1 MSSIVKMRR
10 LVYILFA
17 LLAVVLL
24 PACNV
29 TRLIP
34 SDKYLLQRVKI
45 EEDKTIPRNERVK
58 SDDVTR
64 YLRQKPNKHFLGTD
78 FYAWIYM
85 MANPHKDNWWNNL
98 KRKMGEEPVLFSM
111 RDTERSAS
119 NLKLYLDSRGYYSSE
134 VDFKVD
140 TTYRYR
146 RAKVSYSLKQGKPYH
161 ISSIS
166 YDFRDRFLEPILLPD
181 TVNTLLHE
189 GDVFDISVL
198 EAERERIALFLKDR
212 GYYNFSVNNVE
223 YLADTLSGDRKVG
236 VKVIIK
242 QNLTGYNARG
252 EAMYDNNVVYRL
264 RNINVIPNYNA
275 VAAKSVKG
283 YFDGFDS
290 LDYRGLNVM
299 FGGNKAKVRPKVLRG
314 AIPLYPNYLYNY
326 SQVNRT
332 YSNLMS
338 MGYFKSARINFTE
351 LPDSSKHNLITLIG
365 ADRGTTSTPINYTRE
380 RYLDCDIYCT
390 PALQQSIKA
399 ELEAS
404 TTSSFYGLKAV
415 FGYQNRNIFRGAEM
429 LEVTGTA
436 GYEYMKAPKSKKRHA
451 MEFGVAASLSFPR
464 FLLANY
470 AIKSNIL
477 APKTK
482 FEISY
487 NYQDRPY
494 YQRGLSSVAWVYSWR
509 NRRNSSFVVRPI
521 GINLVDVS
529 YIDSKYFNSLQ
540 NQYLKHSFESQLI
553 VAISGSYILNK
564 HYASAPNNHTTV
576 RANCELS
583 GNLLNGLEHLLSKPA
598 VGKDYY
604 EILGIRY
611 SQYARVDVNASHK
624 IMFGKV
630 MALAA
635 RLYAGV
641 AYAYGNSDAVP
652 FDRLFYAGG
661 SNSMRGWAPRTLG
674 PGSSAAPTN
683 VVYPTQL
690 GDMKLEANLEFRFPI
705 WGMFHGATFLDLGNI
720 WYIGRDGVNY
730 PEGSV
735 FKFNNF
741 YKQLA
746 FNTGIGLRLDIK
758 FAILRLDWG
767 IQLHS
772 PNNPAGQRWIH
783 NFKWKNTSLNF
794 GVGYPF

>member
-1 MSSIVKMRR
+1 MRR
-10 LVYILFA
+10 WLYIVCCVA
-17 LLAVVLL
+17 LGLTLS
-24 PACNV
+24 ACNV

-34 SDKYLLQRVKI
+34 SDSYLLQRVKI
-45 EEDKTIPRNERVK
+45 EEDKSAPRAERVK
-58 SDDVTR
+58 SEEVTK

-78 FYAWIYM
+78 FYAWIYL
-85 MANPHKDNWWNNL
+85 MADPGKDNWWNNL
-98 KRKMGEEPVLFSM
+98 KRKMGEEPVLFNM

-119 NLKLYLDSRGYYSSE
+119 NLKLYLDSRGYYSSK
-134 VDFKVD
+134 VDYKVD
-140 TTYRYR
+140 TTYRR
-146 RAKVSYSLKQGKPYH
+146 KRAKVAYSLKQGKPYH

-166 YDFRDRFLEPILLPD
+166 YDFKDQFLEPIILPD
-181 TVNTLLHE
+181 TVNTLLHK
-189 GDVFDISVL
+189 GDIFDISVL
-198 EAERERIALFLKDR
+198 EAERERIALYLKDR

-223 YLADTLSGDRKVG
+223 YLADTLSGDNKVG

-252 EAMYDNNVVYRL
+252 EAIYDNNVVYRL
-264 RNINVIPNYNA
+264 RNIDIIPHYNA
-275 VAAKSVKG
+275 AVAKSETN
-283 YFDGFDS
+283 YFERFDS
-290 LDYRGLNVM
+290 IEFRGLNIL
-299 FGGNKAKVRPKVLRG
+299 FSGKQPTVRPKVLRG
-314 AIPLYPNYLYNY
+314 SIPLYPNYLYNY
-326 SQVNRT
+326 SQVSRT
-332 YSNLMS
+332 YANLMA
-338 MGYFKSARINFTE
+338 MGYFKSARINFE
-351 LPDSSKHNLITLIG
+351 EVSNDLKQNLITLVG
-365 ADRGTTSTPINYTRE
+365 VDGKDKNAPINYTRE
-380 RYLDCDIYCT
+380 RYLDCNIYCT
-390 PALQQSIKA
+390 PALQQGIKA

-415 FGYQNRNIFRGAEM
+415 VGYQNRNIFRGAEM

-436 GYEYMKAPKSKKRHA
+436 GYEYMKAPNSKKRHA
-451 MEFGVAASLSFPR
+451 MEFGVAAGLSFPR

-470 AIKSNIL
+470 ALSNNIL
-477 APKTK
+477 VPKTK
-482 FEISY
+482 FEVSY

-494 YQRGLSSVAWVYSWR
+494 YQRGLSSISWIYSWR
-509 NRRNSSFVVRPI
+509 NRTNSSFVVRPI

-529 YIDSKYFNSLQ
+529 YIDQKYFNSLQ
-540 NQYLKHSFESQLI
+540 NQYLKHSFQSQLI
-553 VAISGSYILNK
+553 VAISGSYVLNK
-564 HYASAPNNHTTV
+564 QYKSAPNNQTTL

-583 GNLLNGLEHLLSKPA
+583 GNLLNGLVHLFSKPA
-598 VGKDYY
+598 EGENYY
-604 EILGIRY
+604 KLLGIRY
-611 SQYARVDVNASHK
+611 SQYARADINASHK

-630 MALAA
+630 TALAA

-674 PGSSAAPTN
+674 PGSSPAPTN

-705 WGMFHGATFLDLGNI
+705 WDMFHGATFLDLGNI
-720 WYIGRDGVNY
+720 WYIGREGVSY
-730 PEGSV
+730 PDSSV
-735 FKFNNF
+735 FHFNSF

-767 IQLHS
+767 IQLHN
-772 PNNPAGQRWIH
+772 PNNPEGQRWIH
-783 NFKWKNTSLNF
+783 NFKWRNTSLNF

>member
-1 MSSIVKMRR
+1 MKR
-10 LVYILFA
+10 LLYVVFV
-17 LLAVVLL
+17 LAVGVLL
-24 PACNV
+24 SSCSV

-34 SDKYLLQRVKI
+34 SNDYLLQRVKI
-45 EEDKTIPRNERVK
+45 EEDKSVPRSERIK
-58 SDDVTR
+58 SDEVTR

-78 FYAWIYM
+78 FYVWIYL
-85 MANPHKDNWWNNL
+85 MANPDKDNGWNNL
-98 KRKMGEEPVLFSM
+98 KRKMGEEPVLLNM
-111 RDTERSAS
+111 RDTKLSAS
-119 NLKLYLDSRGYYSSE
+119 NLKLYLDSRGYYSSDVE
-134 VDFKVD
+134 YSID
-140 TTYRYR
+140 TLR
-146 RAKVSYSLKQGKPYH
+146 RRKRANVTYSLHQGEPYH

-189 GDVFDISVL
+189 GDIFDISVL
-198 EAERERIALFLKDR
+198 DAERQRIALYLKDR

-223 YLADTLSGDRKVG
+223 YLADTLGGDRKVG
-236 VKVIIK
+236 VKVVIK
-242 QNLTGYNARG
+242 QNLTGYDARG
-252 EAMYDNNVVYRL
+252 EAIYDNNSVYRL
-264 RNINVIPNYNA
+264 RNVNVVPNYNP
-275 VAAKSVKG
+275 VVAKSGEG
-283 YFDGFDS
+283 YFNNFDS
-290 LDYRGLNVM
+290 LDYKGLNVI
-299 FGGNKAKVRPKVLRG
+299 FRGKQPKVRPSVLRG

-326 SQVNRT
+326 SQVNSA
-332 YSNLMS
+332 YSNLMA

-351 LPDSSKHNLITLIG
+351 LPSDSLKRNLITLVG
-365 ADRGTTSTPINYTRE
+365 ADGGSGSAPINYTRE
-380 RYLDCDIYCT
+380 KYLDCDIYCT

-404 TTSSFYGLKAV
+404 TTSSFYGLTAV
-415 FGYQNRNIFRGAEM
+415 VGYQNRNIFRGAEM

-436 GYEYMKAPKSKKRHA
+436 GYEYMKAPNSKKRHA
-451 MEFGVAASLSFPR
+451 MEVGVSASLSFPR

-494 YQRGLSSVAWVYSWR
+494 YQRGLSSISWVYSWR
-509 NRRNSSFVVRPI
+509 NRTSSSFVVRPI
-521 GINLVDVS
+521 AINLVDVS
-529 YIDSKYFNSLQ
+529 YINQEYFNSLQ

-553 VAISGSYILNK
+553 VAFSGSYLLK
-564 HYASAPNNHTTV
+564 KQYKSAPNNHTTV
-576 RANCELS
+576 RANAELS
-583 GNLLNGLEHLLSKPA
+583 GNLLSGLEHIFSKPA
-598 VGKDYY
+598 EGRNYY
-604 EILGIRY
+604 EFLGIRF
-611 SQYARVDVNASHK
+611 SQYVRGDVDVSHR

-630 MALAA
+630 TALAA

-674 PGSSAAPTN
+674 PGSSPAPTN

-720 WYIGRDGVNY
+720 WYIGRDGVTY

-735 FKFNNF
+735 FHFNNF

-746 FNTGIGLRLDIK
+746 FNTGVGLRLDIK

-767 IQLHS
+767 IQLHN
-772 PNNPAGQRWIH
+772 PNNPVGERWIH
-783 NFKWKNTSLNF
+783 NFKWRNTSLNF

>member
-1 MSSIVKMRR
+1 MRR
-10 LVYILFA
+10 WRYILCC
-17 LLAVVLL
+17 AVLGL
-24 PACNV
+24 TLSACNV
-29 TRLIP
+29 TRFIP
-34 SDKYLLQRVKI
+34 SDAYLLQKVKI
-45 EEDKTIPRNERVK
+45 EEDESAPRDERIK
-58 SDDVTR
+58 SEEVTK

-78 FYAWIYM
+78 FYAWIYL
-85 MANPHKDNWWNNL
+85 MANPNKDNWWNNL
-98 KRKMGEEPVLFSM
+98 KRKMGEEPVLFSS

-119 NLKLYLDSRGYYSSE
+119 NLKLYLNSRGYYSSSVSYE
-134 VDFKVD
+134 VD
-140 TTYRYR
+140 TTYRR
-146 RAKVSYSLKQGKPYH
+146 KRAKVSFALKQGKPYY

-166 YDFRDRFLEPILLPD
+166 YDFRDRFLEPIILPD

-189 GDVFDISVL
+189 GEIFDIAVL
-198 EAERERIALFLKDR
+198 QAERERIALYLKDR

-223 YLADTLSGDRKVG
+223 YLADTLGGDNKVG

-264 RNINVIPNYNA
+264 RNIDIIPLYNA
-275 VAAKSVKG
+275 AIAKSQSN
-283 YFDGFDS
+283 YFDTLDS
-290 LDYRGLNVM
+290 LEYRGLSVL
-299 FGGNKAKVRPKVLRG
+299 FDSKQPAVRPRVLRG

-326 SQVNRT
+326 SQVSKT
-332 YSNLMS
+332 YSNLMA

-351 LPDSSKHNLITLIG
+351 VRDSLKQNLITLIG
-365 ADRGTTSTPINYTRE
+365 VDSKSKSTPINYTRE
-380 RYLDCDIYCT
+380 GYLDCDIYCT

-399 ELEAS
+399 ELEAA
-404 TTSSFYGLKAV
+404 TTSSFYGLTAV
-415 FGYQNRNIFRGAEM
+415 LGYQNRNIFRGAEM
-429 LEVTGTA
+429 LEITGTA
-436 GYEYMKAPKSKKRHA
+436 GYEYMKAPNSKKKHA

-470 AIKSNIL
+470 AVHNNIL

-494 YQRGLSSVAWVYSWR
+494 YRRGLSSISWVYSWR
-509 NRRNSSFVVRPI
+509 NRSNSSFVIRPI
-521 GINLVDVS
+521 GINWVDVS
-529 YIDSKYFNSLQ
+529 YINQDYFNSLQ
-540 NQYLKHSFESQLI
+540 NQYLKYSFQSQLI
-553 VAISGSYILNK
+553 VAVSGSYVLNK
-564 HYASAPNNHTTV
+564 QYKSAPNNHTTV

-583 GNLLNGLEHLLSKPA
+583 GNVLNGLVHLFSSP
-598 VGKDYY
+598 VPGKDYY
-604 EILGIRY
+604 EFLGIRY
-611 SQYARVDVNASHK
+611 SQYVRADVNASHK

-630 MALAA
+630 TALAA

-641 AYAYGNSDAVP
+641 AYAYGNSNAVP

-674 PGSSAAPTN
+674 PGSSPAPTN

-690 GDMKLEANLEFRFPI
+690 GDMKLEANVELRFPI
-705 WGMFHGATFLDLGNI
+705 WGMFHGATFFDLGNI
-720 WYIGRDGVNY
+720 WYIGRKNSSYSDS
-730 PEGSV
+730 SV
-735 FKFNNF
+735 FHFNSF

-767 IQLHS
+767 IQLHN
-772 PNNPAGQRWIH
+772 PNNPEGQRWIH

>member
-1 MSSIVKMRR
+1 MRR
-10 LVYILFA
+10 WLYIVCCVA
-17 LLAVVLL
+17 LGLTLS
-24 PACNV
+24 ACNV

-34 SDKYLLQRVKI
+34 SDSYLLQRVKI
-45 EEDKTIPRNERVK
+45 EEDKSAPRAERVK
-58 SDDVTR
+58 SEEVTK

-78 FYAWIYM
+78 FYAWIYL
-85 MANPHKDNWWNNL
+85 MADPGRDNWWNNL
-98 KRKMGEEPVLFSM
+98 KRKMGEEPVLFNM

-119 NLKLYLDSRGYYSSE
+119 NLKLYLDSRGYYSSN
-134 VDFKVD
+134 VDYKVD
-140 TTYRYR
+140 TTYRR
-146 RAKVSYSLKQGKPYH
+146 KRAKVAYSLKQGKPYH

-166 YDFRDRFLEPILLPD
+166 YDFKDQFLEPIILPD
-181 TVNTLLHE
+181 TVSTLLHK
-189 GDVFDISVL
+189 GDIFDISVL
-198 EAERERIALFLKDR
+198 EAERERIALYLKDR

-223 YLADTLSGDRKVG
+223 YLADTLSGDNKVG

-252 EAMYDNNVVYRL
+252 EAIYDNNVVYRL
-264 RNINVIPNYNA
+264 RNIDIIPHYNA
-275 VAAKSVKG
+275 AVAKSETN
-283 YFDGFDS
+283 YFERFDS
-290 LDYRGLNVM
+290 IEFRGLNIL
-299 FGGNKAKVRPKVLRG
+299 FSGKQPTVRPKVLRG
-314 AIPLYPNYLYNY
+314 SIPLYPNYLYNY
-326 SQVNRT
+326 SQVSRT
-332 YSNLMS
+332 YANLMA
-338 MGYFKSARINFTE
+338 MGYFKSARINFE
-351 LPDSSKHNLITLIG
+351 EVSNDLKQNLITLVG
-365 ADRGTTSTPINYTRE
+365 VDGKDKNAPINYTRE
-380 RYLDCDIYCT
+380 RYLDCNIYCT
-390 PALQQSIKA
+390 PALQQGIKA

-415 FGYQNRNIFRGAEM
+415 VGYQNRNIFRGAEM

-436 GYEYMKAPKSKKRHA
+436 GYEYMKAPNSKKRHA
-451 MEFGVAASLSFPR
+451 MEFGVAAGLSFPR

-470 AIKSNIL
+470 ALSNNIL
-477 APKTK
+477 VPKTK
-482 FEISY
+482 FEVSY

-494 YQRGLSSVAWVYSWR
+494 YQRGLSSISWIYSWR
-509 NRRNSSFVVRPI
+509 NRTNSSFVVRPI

-529 YIDSKYFNSLQ
+529 YIDQNYFNSLQ
-540 NQYLKHSFESQLI
+540 NQYLKHSFQSQLI
-553 VAISGSYILNK
+553 VAISGSYVLNK
-564 HYASAPNNHTTV
+564 QYKSAPNNQTTL

-583 GNLLNGLEHLLSKPA
+583 GNLLNGLVHLFSKPA
-598 VGKDYY
+598 EGENYY
-604 EILGIRY
+604 KFLGIRY
-611 SQYARVDVNASHK
+611 SQYARADINASHK

-630 MALAA
+630 TALAA

-674 PGSSAAPTN
+674 PGSSPAPTN

-705 WGMFHGATFLDLGNI
+705 WDMFHGATFLDLGNI
-720 WYIGRDGVNY
+720 WYIGREGVSY
-730 PEGSV
+730 PDSSV
-735 FKFNNF
+735 FHFNSF

-767 IQLHS
+767 IQLHN
-772 PNNPAGQRWIH
+772 PNNPEGQRWIH
-783 NFKWKNTSLNF
+783 NFKWRNTSLNF

>member
-1 MSSIVKMRR
+1 MRR
-10 LVYILFA
+10 LAYIVCCLLVVILFT
-17 LLAVVLL
+17 
-24 PACNV
+24 ACNV
-29 TRLIP
+29 TRHIP

-45 EEDKTIPRNERVK
+45 VEDKSVPRAERIK
-58 SDDVTR
+58 SDEVTK
-64 YLRQKPNKHFLGTD
+64 YLRQKPNKHFLGSD
-78 FYAWIYM
+78 FYVWIYL
-85 MANPHKDNWWNNL
+85 MANPDRDNWWNNL
-98 KRKMGEEPVLFSM
+98 KRKMGEEPVFFNM

-134 VDFKVD
+134 VDYAVD
-140 TTYRYR
+140 TTYRR
-146 RAKVSYSLKQGKPYH
+146 KRAKVSYSLHQGKPYL

-181 TVNTLLHE
+181 TVNTLLHR

-198 EAERERIALFLKDR
+198 EAERDRIALYLKDR

-223 YLADTLSGDRKVG
+223 YLADTLGGDRKVK

-242 QNLTGYNARG
+242 QNLTGYNMRG
-252 EAMYDNNVVYRL
+252 EAMYDNNEVYRL
-264 RNINVIPNYNA
+264 RNIDIIPQYNA
-275 VAAKSVKG
+275 VVAKSQNN
-283 YFDGFDS
+283 YFERFDS
-290 LDYRGLNVM
+290 IEYRGLNVL
-299 FGGNKAKVRPKVLRG
+299 FSGKKPKVRPKVLRG

-326 SQVNRT
+326 SQVNQA
-332 YSNLMS
+332 YSNLMA

-351 LPDSSKHNLITLIG
+351 VKDSLSQNLITLVG
-365 ADRGTTSTPINYTRE
+365 VDGKSNSSSINYTRE
-380 RYLDCDIYCT
+380 NYLDCNIYCT
-390 PALQQSIKA
+390 PALQQGIKA

-415 FGYQNRNIFRGAEM
+415 FGYQNRNVFRGAEM
-429 LEVTGTA
+429 LEVTGTV
-436 GYEYMKAPKSKKRHA
+436 GYEYMKAPNSKKRHA

-470 AIKSNIL
+470 AIKNNIV

-494 YQRGLSSVAWVYSWR
+494 YQRGLSSIMWMYSWR
-509 NRRNSSFVVRPI
+509 NRSNSSFVVRPI
-521 GINLVDVS
+521 SINWVDVS
-529 YIDSKYFNSLQ
+529 YIDQNYFNSLQ

-553 VAISGSYILNK
+553 VALSGSYVLNK
-564 HYASAPNNHTTV
+564 HYKSAPNNYTTV

-583 GNLLNGLEHLLSKPA
+583 GNLLNGLVHLFSKPVA
-598 VGKDYY
+598 EKDYY
-604 EILGIRY
+604 EFLGIRY
-611 SQYARVDVNASHK
+611 SQYVRADVNASHK

-630 MALAA
+630 TALAA

-690 GDMKLEANLEFRFPI
+690 GDMRLEANVEFRFPI

-720 WYIGRDGVNY
+720 WYIGRDGANY

-735 FKFNNF
+735 F
-741 YKQLA
+741 
-746 FNTGIGLRLDIK
+746 
-758 FAILRLDWG
+758 
-767 IQLHS
+767 HS
-772 PNNPAGQRWIH
+772 IAS
-783 NFKWKNTSLNF
+783 TSSWHSIRVSACDSISSLQF
-794 GVGYPF
+794 

>member
-1 MSSIVKMRR
+1 MRR
-10 LVYILFA
+10 WLYIVCCVA
-17 LLAVVLL
+17 LGLTLS
-24 PACNV
+24 ACNV

-34 SDKYLLQRVKI
+34 SDTYLLQRVKI
-45 EEDKTIPRNERVK
+45 EEDKSAPRAERVK
-58 SDDVTR
+58 SEEVTK

-78 FYAWIYM
+78 FYAWIYL
-85 MANPHKDNWWNNL
+85 MADPGRDNWWNNL
-98 KRKMGEEPVLFSM
+98 KRKMGEEPVLFNM

-119 NLKLYLDSRGYYSSE
+119 NLKLYLDSRGYYSSK
-134 VDFKVD
+134 VDYKVD
-140 TTYRYR
+140 TTYRR
-146 RAKVSYSLKQGKPYH
+146 KRAKVAYSLKQGKPYH

-166 YDFRDRFLEPILLPD
+166 YDFKDQFLEPIILPD
-181 TVNTLLHE
+181 TVNTLLHK
-189 GDVFDISVL
+189 GDIFDISVL
-198 EAERERIALFLKDR
+198 EAERERIALYLKDR

-223 YLADTLSGDRKVG
+223 YLADTLSGDNKVG

-252 EAMYDNNVVYRL
+252 EAIYDNNVVYRL
-264 RNINVIPNYNA
+264 RNIDIIPHYNA
-275 VAAKSVKG
+275 AVAKSETN
-283 YFDGFDS
+283 YFERFDS
-290 LDYRGLNVM
+290 IEFRGLNIL
-299 FGGNKAKVRPKVLRG
+299 FSGKQPTVRPKVLRG
-314 AIPLYPNYLYNY
+314 SIPLYPNYLYNY
-326 SQVNRT
+326 SQVSRT
-332 YSNLMS
+332 YANLMA
-338 MGYFKSARINFTE
+338 MGYFKSARINFE
-351 LPDSSKHNLITLIG
+351 EVSNDLKQNLITLVG
-365 ADRGTTSTPINYTRE
+365 VDGKDKNAPINYTRE
-380 RYLDCDIYCT
+380 RYLDCNIYCT
-390 PALQQSIKA
+390 PALQQGIKA

-415 FGYQNRNIFRGAEM
+415 VGYQNRNIFRGAEM

-436 GYEYMKAPKSKKRHA
+436 GYEYMKAPNSKKRHA
-451 MEFGVAASLSFPR
+451 MEFGVAAGLSFPR

-470 AIKSNIL
+470 ALSNNIL
-477 APKTK
+477 VPKTK
-482 FEISY
+482 FEVSY

-494 YQRGLSSVAWVYSWR
+494 YQRGLSSISWIYSWR
-509 NRRNSSFVVRPI
+509 NRTNSSFVVRPI

-529 YIDSKYFNSLQ
+529 YIDQKYFNSLQ
-540 NQYLKHSFESQLI
+540 NQYLKHSFQSQLI
-553 VAISGSYILNK
+553 VAISGSYVLNK
-564 HYASAPNNHTTV
+564 QYKSAPNNQTTL

-583 GNLLNGLEHLLSKPA
+583 GNLLNGLVHLFSKPA
-598 VGKDYY
+598 EGENYY
-604 EILGIRY
+604 KLLGIRY
-611 SQYARVDVNASHK
+611 SQYARADINASHK

-630 MALAA
+630 TALAA

-674 PGSSAAPTN
+674 PGSSPAPTN

-705 WGMFHGATFLDLGNI
+705 WDMFHGATFLDLGNI
-720 WYIGRDGVNY
+720 WYIGREGVSY
-730 PEGSV
+730 PDSSV
-735 FKFNNF
+735 FHFNSF

-767 IQLHS
+767 IQLHN
-772 PNNPAGQRWIH
+772 PNNPEGQQWIH
-783 NFKWKNTSLNF
+783 NFKWRNTSLNF